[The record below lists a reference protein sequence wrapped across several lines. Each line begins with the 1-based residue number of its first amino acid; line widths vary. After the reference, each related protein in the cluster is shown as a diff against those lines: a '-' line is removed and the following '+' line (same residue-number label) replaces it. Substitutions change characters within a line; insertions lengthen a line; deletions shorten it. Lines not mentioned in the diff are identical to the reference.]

1 VYSFGIAVYN
11 MAIKAN
17 THSVDESLKVAVY
30 LTKFVILVHRQFVEH
45 LTKLILYCK
54 VWIEVKYLCVI

>member
-1 VYSFGIAVYN
+1 MCN

-17 THSVDESLKVAVY
+17 THSVKKSLEVAVC